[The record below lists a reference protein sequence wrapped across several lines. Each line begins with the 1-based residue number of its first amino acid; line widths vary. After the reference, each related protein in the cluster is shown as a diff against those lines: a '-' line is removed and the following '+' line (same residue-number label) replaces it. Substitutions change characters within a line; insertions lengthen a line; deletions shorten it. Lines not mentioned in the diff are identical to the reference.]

1 MKKESFMSNFAKVQL
16 EQIWQKTLQ
25 LINESAHF
33 DDAVFNAWYKE
44 DSHLFDIEDDFAT
57 IVVPYKINKQIMMD
71 SIDLIKQKLSDVL
84 DMKVSCQ
91 ILLKSE
97 VDMLQ
102 PSSVIKRR
110 NEILFEDKV
119 KKEYTFDSFV
129 VGKNNREA
137 HAAALSVCYYPGKF
151 NNPLFIF
158 GNSGLGKTHLLHAI
172 GNYVK
177 ANKADEKVLYIYSE
191 DFVTLLIEAMKNK
204 TVEDVKEM
212 ICSVDYLLIDDIQ
225 RLKQSTSQEI
235 FFNMYNKLISD
246 NKQIV
251 ITSDIH
257 PTELKGIENR
267 LISRFSSGLSVSVGS
282 PEFETAKA
290 ILQKKMEGRS
300 DEIMIDDEVLD
311 YLATRFASDVRKLEG
326 TLNEL
331 FFKAILYNPER
342 IDITFAKEIFKENPI
357 VVKQEDELTP
367 KRIKN
372 AVCEYYGLTR
382 TQIESKSRTKNIA
395 NARHIAIYLCR
406 THLEMPFAKIGFEFG
421 NRDHSTIM
429 SSYEKMMK
437 LLKEKETFQQ
447 AVMQIESNL
456 GIK

>member
-1 MKKESFMSNFAKVQL
+1 MSNFAKVQL

-71 SIDLIKQKLSDVL
+71 SIDLIQQKLSDVL

-406 THLEMPFAKIGFEFG
+406 TQLEMPFAKIGFEFG

>member
-1 MKKESFMSNFAKVQL
+1 MSNFAKVQL

-71 SIDLIKQKLSDVL
+71 SIDLIQQKLSDVL

-102 PSSVIKRR
+102 PSSVVKRR

-177 ANKADEKVLYIYSE
+177 ANRPEEKVLYIYSE

-290 ILQKKMEGRS
+290 ILQKKMEGHS

-311 YLATRFASDVRKLEG
+311 FLATRFASDVRKLEG

-447 AVMQIESNL
+447 AVMQIESSL

>member
-1 MKKESFMSNFAKVQL
+1 MSNFAKVQL

-71 SIDLIKQKLSDVL
+71 SIDLIQQKLSDVL

-177 ANKADEKVLYIYSE
+177 ANQADEKVLYIYSE

-212 ICSVDYLLIDDIQ
+212 NCSVDYLLIDDIQ

>member
-1 MKKESFMSNFAKVQL
+1 MSKFATKQL
-16 EQIWQKTLQ
+16 DLIWQQTLS
-25 LINESAHF
+25 LINENAHF
-33 DDAVFNAWYKE
+33 DDAIFHSWFKD
-44 DSHLFDIEDDFAT
+44 DSKLYDIDGDLAT
-57 IVVPYKINKQIMMD
+57 IIVPYKVNKMIMMN
-71 SIDLIKQKLSDVL
+71 SIDLIQEKLSQVL
-84 DMKVSCQ
+84 DHPVACQ

-97 VDMLQ
+97 VETIQSNASIQRTKFM
-102 PSSVIKRR
+102 
-110 NEILFEDKV
+110 FEDKI

-137 HAAALSVCYYPGKF
+137 YAGAMSVCHYPGQF

-177 ANKADEKVLYIYSE
+177 ENKPDKKILYIYSE
-191 DFVTLLIEAMKNK
+191 DFVTLLIESMKNK
-204 TVEDVKEM
+204 NVEEVKDM

-235 FFNMYNKLISD
+235 FFNLYNKLIGD
-246 NKQIV
+246 HKQIV

-290 ILQKKMEGRS
+290 ILQKKLEGRKE
-300 DEIMIDDEVLD
+300 EIMIEDEVLD

-331 FFKAILYNPER
+331 FFKAILYNPSK
-342 IDITFAKEIFKENPI
+342 IDLEFTKNIFKDNPI
-357 VVKQEDELTP
+357 SAPDDELTP
-367 KRIKN
+367 KKIKKV
-372 AVCEYYGLTR
+372 VCEYYGLTV
-382 TQIESKSRTKNIA
+382 TQIVSKSRTKNIA
-395 NARHIAIYLCR
+395 NARHIAVYLCR
-406 THLEMPFAKIGFEFG
+406 KHLSMPFVKIGFEFG
-421 NRDHSTIM
+421 NRDHSTI
-429 SSYEKMMK
+429 SASYEKMVK
-437 LLKEKETFQQ
+437 LLKENETFQQ
-447 AVMQIESNL
+447 AIIQIENKL
-456 GIK
+456 GIN

>member
-71 SIDLIKQKLSDVL
+71 SIDLIQQKLSDVL

-97 VDMLQ
+97 LDMLQ
-102 PSSVIKRR
+102 PSSVINRR
-110 NEILFEDKV
+110 NEILIEDKV

>member
-1 MKKESFMSNFAKVQL
+1 MSNFAKVQL

-71 SIDLIKQKLSDVL
+71 SIDLIQQKLSDVL

-204 TVEDVKEM
+204 TVEDVEEM

-290 ILQKKMEGRS
+290 ILQKKLEGRS